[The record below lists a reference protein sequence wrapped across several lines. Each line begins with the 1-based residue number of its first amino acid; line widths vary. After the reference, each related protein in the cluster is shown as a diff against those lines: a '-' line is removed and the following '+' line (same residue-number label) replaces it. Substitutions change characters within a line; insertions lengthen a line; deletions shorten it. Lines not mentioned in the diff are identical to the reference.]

1 MSNKTAIPQ
10 QDIADMAKINKSIK
24 NSEASHKKSGL
35 PYTHCLNCGAKL
47 KGTYCHNCGQE
58 AVSKTPTVWSFIIEY
73 INDTYNWDSNFLK
86 TLWCLVRR
94 PGHLTNEFLA
104 GKIVSHV
111 NPLKLNLFLL
121 FVFITLFLLFASPE
135 KMKSSVYD
143 LTSDERVFSEVQ
155 LTILADNPEFV
166 KKMEESQRD
175 TIHLQAPL
183 HLAEKYPQFIKCIEV
198 KENTEVDALDK
209 WVALVPQVLIEDDI
223 IVMKDDDE
231 YYHFNTESEI
241 GREEK
246 VLFNSIW
253 EEIVNILTQYFPILL
268 LLTTP
273 LLSFA
278 LRIIQYRCKIPRI
291 NHFIFALHYTAFLEF
306 LIICI
311 YILYLSIAPPVD
323 LLENI
328 LSIGSCTYLAI
339 AFRNVYT
346 TNSWLKAIIKSLLF
360 SVIYFTILL
369 MIFVAICIIACIA
382 IAINMD

>member
-1 MSNKTAIPQ
+1 
-10 QDIADMAKINKSIK
+10 
-24 NSEASHKKSGL
+24 
-35 PYTHCLNCGAKL
+35 
-47 KGTYCHNCGQE
+47 
-58 AVSKTPTVWSFIIEY
+58 
-73 INDTYNWDSNFLK
+73 
-86 TLWCLVRR
+86 
-94 PGHLTNEFLA
+94 
-104 GKIVSHV
+104 
-111 NPLKLNLFLL
+111 
-121 FVFITLFLLFASPE
+121 
-135 KMKSSVYD
+135 MKSSVYD

-209 WVALVPQVLIEDDI
+209 WIALVPQVLIEDDI

-278 LRIIQYRCKIPRI
+278 LRIIQYRSKIPRI